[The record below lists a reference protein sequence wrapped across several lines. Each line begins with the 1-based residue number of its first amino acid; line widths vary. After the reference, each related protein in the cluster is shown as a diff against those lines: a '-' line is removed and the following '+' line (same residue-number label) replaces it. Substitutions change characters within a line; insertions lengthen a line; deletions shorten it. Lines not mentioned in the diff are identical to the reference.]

1 MKIYMFPGQGSQF
14 KGMGGS
20 LFDEFGDYT
29 DRADAILGYSV
40 KTLCLEDPRQELG
53 NTQFTQPALYV
64 VNALSYFKKQKES
77 GVDPDFLIGHS
88 LGEFNALMAAGCFD
102 FETGLR
108 LVQRRGMLMS
118 RMSRGGMAAV
128 INLSKEDIEH
138 TLRSNGLTRLYLANY
153 NTPSQIVISGAQ
165 DEIERAQ
172 PLFRGDKVRYFPLAT
187 GGAFHSPLMQEAM
200 VQFAQYL
207 EGVAFAP
214 PRMPVIANV
223 TGRPYPAADLVGVL
237 SRQIGST
244 VLWCDSVQYLLAL
257 AAKRHVPVT
266 FEELGSGDVLTRL
279 VQAIRAQTPQAL
291 LDRLVEDIEP
301 ALAIEPAPAAHQTAH
316 QPAREAAQQSARQ
329 KVEAWNRKY
338 PPGTRARSTVA
349 GGQTLETSSEAVVL
363 FDHRA
368 AVYMKGYNGYF
379 DLDELMPA

>member
-20 LFDEFGDYT
+20 LFDEFSDYT

-64 VNALSYFKKQKES
+64 VNALTYFKKQKES

-102 FETGLR
+102 FEAGLR

-138 TLRSNGLTRLYLANY
+138 TLSSNGLNHLYLANY

-165 DEIERAQ
+165 DEIEKAQ
-172 PLFRGDKVRYFPLAT
+172 PLFSADKVRFFPLAT
-187 GGAFHSPLMQEAM
+187 SGAFHSPLMHKAM
-200 VQFAQYL
+200 EQFSEVL
-207 EGVAFAP
+207 EGLAFEAP
-214 PRMPVIANV
+214 RIPVIANV
-223 TGRPYPAADLVGVL
+223 TARPYPTDQLTEIL

-244 VLWCDSVQYLLAL
+244 VLWCESVQYLLAL
-257 AAKRHVPVT
+257 AARRSAEVT
-266 FEELGSGDVLTRL
+266 FEELGSGDLLTGL
-279 VQAIRAQTPQAL
+279 VQAIRAQTPASQ
-291 LDRLVEDIEP
+291 LDGLIEDILPSAAVEP
-301 ALAIEPAPAAHQTAH
+301 VPPVVHETAHQTTRQA
-316 QPAREAAQQSARQ
+316 ARQ
-329 KVEAWNRKY
+329 KVDAWNRRY
-338 PPGTRARSTVA
+338 PPGTSVRSTVA
-349 GGQTLETSSEAVVL
+349 GDQTLETSSEAVVL
-363 FDHRA
+363 FEHRA
-368 AVYMKGYNGYF
+368 AVYMEGYNGYF

>member
-20 LFDEFGDYT
+20 LFDEFSDYT

-40 KTLCLEDPRQELG
+40 KALCLEDPRQELG

-77 GVDPDFLIGHS
+77 GGDPDFLIGHS

-108 LVQRRGMLMS
+108 LVQRRGILMS

-128 INLSKEDIEH
+128 INMSKEDIEH
-138 TLRSNGLTRLYLANY
+138 TLLSNGLTRLYLANY

-165 DEIERAQ
+165 DEIERAH
-172 PLFRGDKVRYFPLAT
+172 PLFHNGKVRYLPLAT

-200 VQFAQYL
+200 VQFSQYL
-207 EGVAFAP
+207 ESVALAQ
-214 PRMPVIANV
+214 PRIPVIANV
-223 TGRPYPAADLVGVL
+223 TGRPYPAGDLVGVL

-244 VLWCDSVQYLLAL
+244 VLWSGSIQYLLAL
-257 AAKRHVPVT
+257 ASSRGVEAT
-266 FEELGSGDVLTRL
+266 FEELGPGDVLIRL
-279 VQAIRAQTPQAL
+279 VQAIRTQTPAAL
-291 LDRLVEDIEP
+291 LDSLVEDIQP
-301 ALAIEPAPAAHQTAH
+301 ADVVASSPVLQQTAL
-316 QPAREAAQQSARQ
+316 Q
-329 KVEAWNRKY
+329 KVEDWNRRF
-338 PPGTRARSTVA
+338 PPGTRIRSTVVT
-349 GGQTLETSSEAVVL
+349 GHTLETSSEAVVL
-363 FDHRA
+363 FGHRA
-368 AVYMKGYNGYF
+368 AVYMNGYNGYF
-379 DLDELMPA
+379 DLDELRPA

>member
-20 LFDEFGDYT
+20 LFDEFSDYS

-64 VNALSYFKKQKES
+64 VNALSYFKKQKEL

-128 INLSKEDIEH
+128 LNLSKEDIEH
-138 TLRSNGLTRLYLANY
+138 TLLSNGLTRLYLANY

-172 PLFRGDKVRYFPLAT
+172 LLFHDDKVRYFPLAT

-200 VQFAQYL
+200 VQFGQYL
-207 EGVAFAP
+207 EGVAVAQ
-214 PRMPVIANV
+214 PRIPVIANV
-223 TGRPYPAADLVGVL
+223 TSRPYPADDLVGIL

-244 VLWCDSVQYLLAL
+244 VLWCGSVQYLLAL
-257 AAKRHVPVT
+257 ASRRGADAS
-266 FEELGSGDVLTRL
+266 FEELGPGDVLTRL
-279 VQAIRAQTPQAL
+279 VQAIRTQTPAAL
-291 LDRLVEDIEP
+291 LDSLVEDVRP
-301 ALAIEPAPAAHQTAH
+301 AVTQQTAL
-316 QPAREAAQQSARQ
+316 Q
-329 KVEAWNRKY
+329 KVEAWNRRF
-338 PPGTRARSTVA
+338 PPGTRIRSSVVA
-349 GGQTLETSSEAVVL
+349 GQTLETSSEAVVL

-368 AVYMKGYNGYF
+368 AVYLKGYNGYF
-379 DLDELMPA
+379 DLDELRPA